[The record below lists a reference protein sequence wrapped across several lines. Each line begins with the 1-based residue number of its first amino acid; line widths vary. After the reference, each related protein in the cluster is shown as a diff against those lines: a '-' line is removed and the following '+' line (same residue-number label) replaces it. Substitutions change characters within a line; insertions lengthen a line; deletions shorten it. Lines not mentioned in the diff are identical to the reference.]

1 MTAAPLAAVVGPT
14 AAAKTELSL
23 ALADRFPIEILVAD
37 SRQVYRGM
45 DVGTAKVGEDAQK
58 RVPHHLLDLVEP
70 SEPFTVARWVELAR
84 ALLPQIG
91 ARGRLPLVV
100 GGTGLYVTAL
110 VDGFDFATQPWSPEV
125 RHRLAE
131 ELEAE
136 GLAGLAQRLERLD
149 PTSTARTDLRNP
161 RRLLRALERAVLTR
175 GAAAA
180 TVEAEPYPGPLALI
194 CLTRPLPILDRR
206 IGERAA
212 AMFEAGLLDETRAL
226 LERGLDPALPALTGH
241 GYAEAAR
248 HLAGEWSLEQAI
260 ATTARRVRRYARRQL
275 SWFRRDRRIVWL
287 DAGERP
293 ADDPALVKQGSDLLN
308 RLLVG

>member
-1 MTAAPLAAVVGPT
+1 MTAGPLAAVVGPT
-14 AAAKTELSL
+14 AAGKTELSL

-100 GGTGLYVTAL
+100 GGTGLYVSAL
-110 VDGFDFATQPWSPEV
+110 VDGFEFASQPWSPEV

-136 GLAGLAQRLERLD
+136 GLAGLARRLEELD
-149 PTSTARTDLRNP
+149 PTSAARTDLRNP

-175 GAAAA
+175 GAAATIGA
-180 TVEAEPYPGPLALI
+180 QPYPGPVALI

-206 IGERAA
+206 IAERAS
-212 AMFEAGLLDETRAL
+212 AMFQAGLLDETRAL

-275 SWFRRDRRIVWL
+275 SWFRRDRRLVWM

-293 ADDPALVKQGSDLLN
+293 ADDPSLLQQGSDLLN

>member
-1 MTAAPLAAVVGPT
+1 MTAGPLAAVVGPT
-14 AAAKTELSL
+14 AAGKTELSL

-45 DVGTAKVGEDAQK
+45 DVGTAKVGLDARR

-84 ALLPQIG
+84 ALVPQIG

-110 VDGFDFATQPWSPEV
+110 LDGFDFASQPWSPEV

-136 GLAGLAQRLERLD
+136 GMTELAQRLERVD
-149 PTSTARTDLRNP
+149 PTSAARTDLRNP
-161 RRLLRALERAVLTR
+161 RRLLRALERAILM
-175 GAAAA
+175 GSAAAA
-180 TVEAEPYPGPLALI
+180 TIGAEPFPGRVALI
-194 CLTRPLPILDRR
+194 CLARPLPVLDRR
-206 IGERAA
+206 IGERAS
-212 AMFEAGLLDETRAL
+212 AMFQAGLLDETRAL
-226 LERGLDPALPALTGH
+226 LERGLDPSVPALTGH

-260 ATTARRVRRYARRQL
+260 ASTARRVRRYARRQL
-275 SWFRRDRRIVWL
+275 SWFRRDRRLVWI

-293 ADDPALVKQGSDLLN
+293 ADDPSLLQQGSEILN

>member
-14 AAAKTELSL
+14 AAGKTELSL

-45 DVGTAKVGEDAQK
+45 DVGTAKVGVDARR
-58 RVPHHLLDLVEP
+58 RVPHHLLDVVEP

-84 ALLPQIG
+84 ALLPQIS

-110 VDGFDFATQPWSPEV
+110 VDGFDFASQPWSPEV

-149 PTSTARTDLRNP
+149 PTSAARTDLRNP
-161 RRLLRALERAVLTR
+161 RRLLRALERAVLNR

-180 TVEAEPYPGPLALI
+180 TIGAEPFPGRVALI
-194 CLTRPLPILDRR
+194 CLTRPLPVLDRR
-206 IGERAA
+206 IGERAS
-212 AMFEAGLLDETRAL
+212 AMFRAGLLDETRAL
-226 LERGLDPALPALTGH
+226 LGRGLDPAVPALTGH

-260 ATTARRVRRYARRQL
+260 ETTARRIRRYARRQL
-275 SWFRRDRRIVWL
+275 SWFRRDRRLVWI

-293 ADDPALVKQGSDLLN
+293 ADDPSLLQQGSDLLN